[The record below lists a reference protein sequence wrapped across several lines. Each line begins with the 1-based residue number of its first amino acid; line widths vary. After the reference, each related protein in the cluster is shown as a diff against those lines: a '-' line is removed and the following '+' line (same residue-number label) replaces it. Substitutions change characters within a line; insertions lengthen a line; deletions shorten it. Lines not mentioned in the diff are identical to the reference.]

1 MPHISDEYFEW
12 LIGLVC
18 TQRYS
23 RDIYRKLLTRL
34 HNTEFTYKMRRDQNR
49 AENGE
54 TLRYRFAIARGY
66 DVPSTLADLGVPC
79 SVLEMM
85 IALACHCE
93 DIVEDPAYGNRMSQW
108 FWNMVTNMGLGPMT
122 DELYDEVAVGRIIN
136 RFLNR
141 EYDPD
146 GKGGLFRIRDCEVD
160 LRRIDIWRQ
169 LCWYLNTIM

>member
-12 LIGLVC
+12 LVSLVC

-23 RDIYRKLLTRL
+23 KDIYRKLLTRL
-34 HNTEFTYKMRRDQNR
+34 HSTEFRYTMRRDQNR

-54 TLRYRFAIARGY
+54 TLRYIFAIAYDY
-66 DVPSTLADLGVPC
+66 DVENTLIDLGNPC

-85 IALACHCE
+85 IALARHCE
-93 DIVEDPAYGNRMSQW
+93 DIAEDPAYGNRTSQW
-108 FWNMVTNMGLGPMT
+108 FWNMITNMDLGTMT
-122 DELYDEVAVGRIIN
+122 DEFYDEVAVGQRIN
-136 RFLNR
+136 RFLDR
-141 EYDPD
+141 EYEPD
-146 GKGGLFRIRDCEVD
+146 GKGGLFRIRDCQVD